1 MNRSMSFEA
10 FQAVLSDLLNVDPER
25 LTPEAHFITDLG
37 VDSIH
42 LAQVLLQLEDMGVP
56 LDLAMAW
63 QVQTVGDAYR
73 YIQEHAPA

>member
-1 MNRSMSFEA
+1 MSFEA
-10 FQAVLSDLLNVDPER
+10 FQVVLSDLLNVDPER
-25 LTPEAHFITDLG
+25 LSPEAYFITDLG

-56 LDLAMAW
+56 LDLNLAW

-73 YIQEHAPA
+73 YIQDHAPA